1 MHSNGTGYAEC
12 GTLINVT
19 AGDVIETKI
28 AFEPESGAMTASI
41 GVKGGSAEQQ
51 SQITSVRPFPNEHP
65 PLWATWGEFFKAAE
79 KLSEPVE
86 GTETNVVFAMPFNT
100 ID

>member
-1 MHSNGTGYAEC
+1 MLWQGKGKPPRAKALALATHGH
-12 GTLINVT
+12 
-19 AGDVIETKI
+19 
-28 AFEPESGAMTASI
+28 ESEEDE
-41 GVKGGSAEQQ
+41 GGSAEQQ

-86 GTETNVVFAMPFNT
+86 GMEPKRFFAMPFCLC
-100 ID
+100 

>member
-86 GTETNVVFAMPFNT
+86 GMETKRFFAMPFCLC
-100 ID
+100 